1 MDNESNLQD
10 GNGNTPILLLWKAF
24 CRSRKAMALEYESP
38 DAVIDK
44 WNNRFKIQSEN
55 HIKKYIYEYITIDGH
70 VLDDPF

>member
-10 GNGNTPILLLWKAF
+10 SQGNTSLLLLWKAF

-44 WNNRFKIQSEN
+44 WSNRFKIRSEN
-55 HIKKYIYEYITIDGH
+55 HIKKYIYEYITTDGH